1 MKYSNDYEIVVEHK
15 YYAVF
20 RDGEGIER
28 KIEIEKEVADALTKA
43 QRVEN
48 NQSRYARKYTVSLDS
63 IDYEGKA
70 FASYDDYQTDKEPPL
85 DEKVKTVLKQMKSK
99 QARLLYEIVFMNKT
113 QEEIAA
119 REKVSQAAVS
129 QRFAVCKTNFKKLLK
144 NFFRKPYIRP
154 LFNPN
159 SEGT

>member
-43 QRVEN
+43 QRAEN

-63 IDYEGKA
+63 LDMRVK
-70 FASYDDYQTDKEPPL
+70 PL
-85 DEKVKTVLKQMKSK
+85 PRMTIIRRIKSR
-99 QARLLYEIVFMNKT
+99 RLM
-113 QEEIAA
+113 
-119 REKVSQAAVS
+119 
-129 QRFAVCKTNFKKLLK
+129 
-144 NFFRKPYIRP
+144 RK
-154 LFNPN
+154 
-159 SEGT
+159 